1 MGDISMSCCDS
12 AHGRSAAIAALVA
25 VLCAGAAAAQG
36 NPPPPAVTVSPV
48 ATKQITETGDYVGRV
63 AAIYKVDIVA
73 RISGFIEERHF
84 NEGQMVKAGDLLFR
98 IEPDTYK
105 AAVDQQQAN
114 LAKAKATEANAAI
127 QLERGKDLIHN
138 QTISQA
144 TLDQRTADESSAQA
158 DVMQAQAALEQA
170 KINLGYTEIH
180 SPIDGRIGLANFAIG
195 NLVDP
200 SSGRLAVVVSQ
211 DPVYVT
217 FQMSERDIIAYKNR
231 LATSGDQTPRL
242 AVHIK
247 LPDGTTY
254 ARPGLTDFLDVQV
267 DPNTDTVVVRAIV
280 PNPDGVLIPAGIV
293 GVAVEREAPRSALV
307 VPQSAIQ
314 LDQAGHY
321 VMVVDDAKKVEIR
334 RITTGVEQGRN
345 VVVTDGLKEGEL
357 VVVEGILKVHPG
369 QVVAATVAPSN

>member
-1 MGDISMSCCDS
+1 MSCCAS
-12 AHGRSAAIAALVA
+12 TLGRSAAIAALVA
-25 VLCAGAAAAQG
+25 VLCAGVAAAQG
-36 NPPPPAVTVSPV
+36 NPPPPAVTASPV
-48 ATKQITETGDYVGRV
+48 VAKQITETGDYVGRV

-73 RISGFIEERHF
+73 RISGFIQERHF
-84 NEGQMVKAGDLLFR
+84 NEGQTVKAGDLLFR

-170 KINLGYTEIH
+170 KINLGYTEIS
-180 SPIDGRIGLANFAIG
+180 SPIDGRIGLANFAVG

-200 SSGRLAVVVSQ
+200 SSGRLAIVVSQ

-231 LATSGDQTPRL
+231 LAALGNQTPRL

-307 VPQSAIQ
+307 VPQSAVQ

-321 VMVVDDAKKVEIR
+321 VMVVDDSKKVEIR

>member
-1 MGDISMSCCDS
+1 MSGCAS
-12 AHGRSAAIAALVA
+12 ALGRSAALATLVA
-25 VLCAGAAAAQG
+25 MLCVGAAAQG

-84 NEGQMVKAGDLLFR
+84 NEGQNVKAGDLLFR

-170 KINLGYTEIH
+170 KINLGYTEIR
-180 SPIDGRIGLANFAIG
+180 SPIDGRIGLANFAVG

-200 SSGRLAVVVSQ
+200 SSGRLAIVVSQ

-217 FQMSERDIIAYKNR
+217 FQMSERDIIAYKHR
-231 LATSGDQTPRL
+231 LSASGDSTPHV

-254 ARPGLTDFLDVQV
+254 AHPGRTDFLDVQV

-280 PNPDGVLIPAGIV
+280 PNPDGLLIPAGIV

-307 VPQSAIQ
+307 VPQSAVQ

-321 VMVVDDAKKVEIR
+321 VMVVNDAKKVEIR